1 MTSNTI
7 PTTLPALLRHRV
19 RTMRDKT
26 AYVFLS
32 GPPDHEQAESMT
44 FADVDERACR
54 IAALLRQQ
62 AVGIGDR
69 VLLMC
74 RPGLDYIGA
83 FMGCLYAGAIAVP
96 VYPPRNRQHM
106 LRIAGIVESAGTGTI
121 LCSKEDMTRCE
132 AWLVDTAASVCQLL
146 DVGAAAAMNPVCAPV
161 DVTPS
166 NLAFLQYTSGTTGT
180 PKGVMVS
187 HANLMHNLGQ
197 ICEWLG
203 AGEQSTM
210 VSWLPP
216 YHDMGLIGA
225 ILTSLFGGFRYVG
238 MAPERFIQH
247 PFLWL
252 RALSQ
257 YRADLTGAPD
267 FAYRMCCRRVS
278 AAQLATLDL
287 TCVKA
292 AYSGAESVR
301 ASTLSDF
308 AQRFG
313 AAGFS
318 VSSFM
323 PCYGLAEGT
332 LFVTGRNAQRPV
344 RTVGIDQASL
354 QQQSVV
360 VRGEFL
366 GVSSELLERPGER
379 ILVSVGQAGGGQR
392 VIVCDPHTME
402 HCAER
407 TIGEICVAGPSVA
420 VGYWNLDEYTH
431 ATFQRDPKRADTP
444 TYLRTG
450 DLGFMRGDELYVT
463 GRLKDM
469 VILSGRNYYSED
481 IEYAVIA
488 DAPELVPNGCAA
500 FMDDGDE
507 AERLVVVAEVERTRR
522 KGNLDRMINTIRK
535 AIWNHLGIVAST
547 VVLVTPGCVP
557 KTSSG
562 KVRRRACRAQ
572 FYDGSF
578 ATLSRWDAGSGAQ
591 ASGHDHRR
599 ADASTAGFD
608 ASPTRHHDEHAAP
621 NVDELIDWLRHYART
636 RIDSRSIDERR
647 TIPPHIVLDLGNRG
661 ILGMQVDRSYG
672 GLGLSHRDMLRV
684 ILQLATIDSTLAFFV
699 GLNNTLG
706 ILPIMRHAQ
715 PAMRDE
721 LLPQL
726 ATGRMLAAFAIT
738 EPGAGSHPRA
748 MASRARRSEDGDWL
762 VRGHK
767 CWSGSSAW
775 AGIVNVFAR
784 QADDTGVVGF
794 AVRPGTP
801 GVRIGAEALTMGM
814 RGMIQ
819 NSLHLDNALIADACR
834 LGEAGQGAAVAQEA
848 MNIARLGIAAICTGV
863 MKRCAQLM
871 HRYGARRKIA
881 TGPLLDNPLSRQRL
895 GDLRHRIDAMN
906 ALVEYLATD
915 LDQGIELPEDGLL
928 IAKILGSELLS
939 QSADEMMQFLGGRG
953 YIETNLAPQIYRDA
967 RLVRIFEGPTETL
980 LTHLGS
986 RLQSGKDD
994 LLGYLERGLGAA
1006 AMARELRELG
1016 EAMMEDGMTNEAI
1029 LGGAPHAAIWV
1040 NYWFGAVVQWALLLA
1055 VVERAAERRQVD
1067 VGTRSWVQNQYEL
1080 AIESAQR
1087 QIRSRATLWSSAEL
1101 NAWAL
1106 SNGLEIGSIEQ
1117 TVPGASQ
1124 QLDPLLRAGDGTHAD
1139 DDEPGGEVGERA
1151 GATSP
1156 PISCAPMRMVERE
1169 LNHSLERW
1177 LIDWLGERLESR
1189 SLCLTPA
1196 TTFAEIG
1203 LDPALALDLAV
1214 EFNET
1219 FSVTVDVAMVWDY
1232 PSIST
1237 LAAYLATRIWSTQSV
1252 CDDASDRSIRAARS
1266 STM

>member
-1 MTSNTI
+1 MTTETF
-7 PTTLPALLRHRV
+7 PTTLTELLRHRAH
-19 RTMRDKT
+19 TMRDKI

-32 GPPDHEQAESMT
+32 GTPDHEQEDSMT

-106 LRIAGIVESAGTGTI
+106 LRIASVVESAGASTI
-121 LCSKEDMTRCE
+121 LCSTEDLTRCR
-132 AWLVDTAASVCQLL
+132 AWLADTAASGCRLL
-146 DVGAAAAMNPVCAPV
+146 DVGAAAAMDPTRAPV

-166 NLAFLQYTSGTTGT
+166 NLAFLHYTTGTTGT
-180 PKGVMVS
+180 PKGVMIS

-203 AGEQSTM
+203 AGEQSTI

-216 YHDMGLIGA
+216 YHGMGLIGA
-225 ILTSLFGGFRYVG
+225 ILTSLFGGFRSVT

-252 RALSQ
+252 RAISQ
-257 YRADLTGAPD
+257 YRADLTGGPD
-267 FAYRMCCRRVS
+267 FAYRMCCRRVPD
-278 AAQLATLDL
+278 AQLSMLDL

-292 AYSGAESVR
+292 AYSGAESVW
-301 ASTLSDF
+301 AGTLSEF
-308 AQRFG
+308 ARRFG
-313 AAGFS
+313 ATGFA
-318 VSSFM
+318 VSSFL
-323 PCYGLAEGT
+323 PYYGLAEGT
-332 LFVTGRNAQRPV
+332 LFVTGRNAQRPI
-344 RTVGIDQASL
+344 RTVGIDQAAL
-354 QQQSVV
+354 RQQSVV

-379 ILVSVGQAGGGQR
+379 TLVSVGQAGGGQQ

-402 HCAER
+402 RCADR
-407 TIGEICVAGPSVA
+407 MIGEICVTGPSVA
-420 VGYWNLDEYTH
+420 AGYWNLDEQTH
-431 ATFQRDPKRADTP
+431 STFRCDPKSAGK

-450 DLGFMRGDELYVT
+450 DLGFLRGGELYVT

-469 VILSGRNYYSED
+469 VILSGRSYYAED

-500 FMDDGDE
+500 FTDDGDD
-507 AERLVVVAEVERTRR
+507 AERLIVVAEVERKWR
-522 KGNLDRMINTIRK
+522 KGNVDGMIDTIRK
-535 AIWNHLGIVAST
+535 TIWNHLGIGAST
-547 VVLVTPGCVP
+547 VVLVTPGSVP

-562 KVRRRACRAQ
+562 KVRRCACRARLR
-572 FYDGSF
+572 DGTMM
-578 ATLSRWDAGSGAQ
+578 TLSRWDVAMGAQ
-591 ASGHDHRR
+591 ASGHDRLR
-599 ADASTAGFD
+599 FDSSVSGFD
-608 ASPTRHHDEHAAP
+608 ASPARCHDGPAAP
-621 NVDELIDWLRHYART
+621 NVDELIDWLRDYART

-647 TIPPHIVLDLGNRG
+647 TIAPHIVLDFGNRG
-661 ILGMQVDRSYG
+661 ILGMLVDRSYG

-684 ILQLATIDSTLAFFV
+684 ISHLATIDSTLAFFV

-715 PAMRDE
+715 PALRDE
-721 LLPQL
+721 LLPKL

-738 EPGAGSHPRA
+738 EPGAGSYPRA
-748 MASRARRSEDGDWL
+748 MASRARQIEGGDWL
-762 VRGHK
+762 VSGHK

-775 AGIVNVFAR
+775 AGIVNVFAW
-784 QADDTGVVGF
+784 QADGAGMVGL
-794 AVRPGTP
+794 AVRPGAP
-801 GVRIGAEALTMGM
+801 GVRIGAEALTMGV

-819 NSLHLDNALIADACR
+819 NSLHLDDARITDVCR
-834 LGEAGQGAAVAQEA
+834 LGVAGHGMAVAQEA
-848 MNIARLGIAAICTGV
+848 MNIARLGIASICTGV

-871 HRYGARRKIA
+871 HRYGARREIA
-881 TGPLLDNPLSRQRL
+881 TGLLLDNPLSRQRL
-895 GDLRHRIDAMN
+895 GDLRHRINGMD
-906 ALVEYLATD
+906 ALVAHLATD
-915 LDQGIELPEDGLL
+915 LDKGVELPEDGLL

-953 YIETNLAPQIYRDA
+953 YIETNLVPQIYRDA
-967 RLVRIFEGPTETL
+967 RLTRIFEGPTETL

-986 RLQSGKDD
+986 RLQSGNDD
-994 LLGYLERGLGAA
+994 LLGYLERSLGAE
-1006 AMARELRELG
+1006 AMARELHELG
-1016 EAMMEDGMTNEAI
+1016 DAMMEDGLTNASN
-1029 LGGAPHAAIWV
+1029 LGGAAHAAIWV
-1040 NYWFGAVVQWALLLA
+1040 NYWFGAVAQWALLLT
-1055 VVERAAERRQVD
+1055 VVERAAARHQVD
-1067 VGTRSWVQNQYEL
+1067 DATRDWARNQYEL
-1080 AIESAQR
+1080 AIELAQR
-1087 QIRSRATLWSSAEL
+1087 QICSRATLWSSAEL
-1101 NAWAL
+1101 NAWARD
-1106 SNGLEIGSIEQ
+1106 NGLEIGSIEQ

-1124 QLDPLLRAGDGTHAD
+1124 QLDPLLRAGDDTHPDDGAPGHDIGEGAD
-1139 DDEPGGEVGERA
+1139 A
-1151 GATSP
+1151 IP
-1156 PISCAPMRMVERE
+1156 PPNGSAPTRMVERE
-1169 LNHSLERW
+1169 LSYSLERW
-1177 LIDWLGERLESR
+1177 LIDWLSERLESR
-1189 SLCLTPA
+1189 SLCLAPE

-1203 LDPALALDLAV
+1203 LDSVLAVELAL

-1219 FSVTVDVAMVWDY
+1219 FRVTVDEAMVRDY

-1237 LAAYLATRIWSTQSV
+1237 LAAHLAPRLWRTQSV
-1252 CDDASDRSIRAARS
+1252 CDDANARSIHAVRS